1 MWVEKKLY
9 SVSVTIFLNS
19 YNACVAEFEL
29 LFVFTSTVNKAYCI
43 VLQSLSMRNKQL
55 LSDKK
60 ALLIQ
65 NKVEFDR
72 LEKQKVKKTLPSN
85 IILFY
90 QLLHIFVI

>member
-1 MWVEKKLY
+1 M
-9 SVSVTIFLNS
+9 F
-19 YNACVAEFEL
+19 A
-29 LFVFTSTVNKAYCI
+29 FTSTLNKAFCI

-72 LEKQKVKKTLPSN
+72 LEKQKVEHVTQSELTLVH
-85 IILFY
+85 
-90 QLLHIFVI
+90 HIVTICD